1 MDGLFTILIIIGC
14 VGLIL
19 FVLVQNPKGGGL
31 NSEFGSAVQLGG
43 AKRATDIL
51 EKGTWGLAIMIAVVC
66 LAMAK
71 PGNGSGALD
80 ELDSDPNKQFKKA
93 QKAVKIYLKVQD
105 LVDQLFLAN
114 HNRINLKNLNVSMSS
129 Y

>member
-1 MDGLFTILIIIGC
+1 MGPLLTIVVIIGC

-51 EKGTWGLAIMIAVVC
+51 EKGTWGLAIAIALIC
-66 LAMAK
+66 LVMAR
-71 PGNGSGALD
+71 PSGEAIAAD
-80 ELDSDPNKQFKKA
+80 ELESDPN
-93 QKAVKIYLKVQD
+93 AVESPEGPATAPEGPVGPGGPGGFTPPNQ
-105 LVDQLFLAN
+105 
-114 HNRINLKNLNVSMSS
+114 
-129 Y
+129 

>member
-1 MDGLFTILIIIGC
+1 MGSLFTIIIIIAC

-51 EKGTWGLAIMIAVVC
+51 EKGTWGLAILLAVVC
-66 LAMAK
+66 LAMAN
-71 PGNGSGALD
+71 PGQDISDEEEVQGDGTTEIQDFNANEGENITPSNEGFTLPGAGNT
-80 ELDSDPNKQFKKA
+80 P
-93 QKAVKIYLKVQD
+93 
-105 LVDQLFLAN
+105 
-114 HNRINLKNLNVSMSS
+114 
-129 Y
+129 

>member
-1 MDGLFTILIIIGC
+1 MGGLLTVLVIIGC

-51 EKGTWGLAIMIAVVC
+51 EKGTWGLAIGIALIC
-66 LAMAK
+66 LAMASGGGTADNGEGGEK
-71 PGNGSGALD
+71 GIETNTDFEAEDPGGNMINPDNPGLAPAGGTNPGAN
-80 ELDSDPNKQFKKA
+80 PNP
-93 QKAVKIYLKVQD
+93 
-105 LVDQLFLAN
+105 
-114 HNRINLKNLNVSMSS
+114 
-129 Y
+129 

>member
-1 MDGLFTILIIIGC
+1 MGGLFTILIIVGC

-51 EKGTWGLAIMIAVVC
+51 EKGTWGLAIAIAVIC
-66 LAMAK
+66 LAMAQ
-71 PGNGSGALD
+71 PTSNSGAGTEIEGSADNSKAIENTTTPD
-80 ELDSDPNKQFKKA
+80 ENGGPEAPGGFQMPGGQQNP
-93 QKAVKIYLKVQD
+93 
-105 LVDQLFLAN
+105 
-114 HNRINLKNLNVSMSS
+114 
-129 Y
+129 

>member
-1 MDGLFTILIIIGC
+1 MGSILTILVIIGC

-51 EKGTWGLAIMIAVVC
+51 EKGTWGLAIGIALIC
-66 LAMAK
+66 LALAR
-71 PGNGSGALD
+71 PSGGSATLED
-80 ELDSDPNKQFKKA
+80 LESDPNAVETPAEPSGNPEGAPGGFTMPGGA
-93 QKAVKIYLKVQD
+93 QE
-105 LVDQLFLAN
+105 
-114 HNRINLKNLNVSMSS
+114 
-129 Y
+129 

>member
-1 MDGLFTILIIIGC
+1 MGILTILVIIGC

-51 EKGTWGLAIMIAVVC
+51 EKGTWGLAIGVALLC
-66 LAMAK
+66 LIMVT
-71 PGNGSGALD
+71 PGTGPAETE
-80 ELDSDPNKQFKKA
+80 ELDSDATAPVEN
-93 QKAVKIYLKVQD
+93 
-105 LVDQLFLAN
+105 VDEQPIVPPTGEGLPGGGGG
-114 HNRINLKNLNVSMSS
+114 IPIE
-129 Y
+129 

>member
-1 MDGLFTILIIIGC
+1 MSGLFTILIIIGC

-51 EKGTWGLAIMIAVVC
+51 EKGTWGLAIGIAVIC
-66 LAMAK
+66 LAMAR
-71 PGNGSGALD
+71 PGSGGGAAD
-80 ELDSDPNKQFKKA
+80 ELESDPNSIEETVETGTEVPTEGTGIGGPSIPGQP
-93 QKAVKIYLKVQD
+93 Q
-105 LVDQLFLAN
+105 
-114 HNRINLKNLNVSMSS
+114 
-129 Y
+129 

>member
-1 MDGLFTILIIIGC
+1 MGILTILVIIGC

-51 EKGTWGLAIMIAVVC
+51 EKGTWGLAIGVALLCLIMVQPGSSPEAVE
-66 LAMAK
+66 
-71 PGNGSGALD
+71 D
-80 ELDSDPNKQFKKA
+80 LDSDANADVENTEGPEVPTDGFNGPGGPG
-93 QKAVKIYLKVQD
+93 VPGGPVQ
-105 LVDQLFLAN
+105 
-114 HNRINLKNLNVSMSS
+114 
-129 Y
+129 

>member
-1 MDGLFTILIIIGC
+1 MGGLFTVLIIIAC

-51 EKGTWGLAIMIAVVC
+51 EKGTWGLAIGIAILC
-66 LAMAK
+66 LIMVT
-71 PGNGSGALD
+71 PSGNTGSGIGEDIEGDANAD
-80 ELDSDPNKQFKKA
+80 VEN
-93 QKAVKIYLKVQD
+93 
-105 LVDQLFLAN
+105 VDQPTGGEGGAPAIDPTGGNNF
-114 HNRINLKNLNVSMSS
+114 
-129 Y
+129 